1 MDNEVL
7 ATALVIAGLLALLG
21 SGLWIFASMLLVS
34 MIGLY
39 LLKDYSLV
47 RIGAMMQSVQWRTM
61 TSFELAALPLFVWMG
76 EILFRTRLSE
86 QIFRGMA
93 PWVNW
98 LPGRLLHVVVL
109 ACGVFGSVSGSSA
122 ATCATISKIA
132 LPELKRRGYSES
144 LTIGSLCAGGTL
156 GILIPPSI
164 IMVLYAVAAEVSLIK
179 LMIAGF
185 LPGFL
190 MMGLFSAYIIVWSLL
205 PRHRTPGPGE
215 TLPLRERFALLLE
228 LGPLAALLVFV
239 FGALF
244 AGWITATECAAWGV
258 LGSILVALQSRA
270 FSWAAFWDSVHAT
283 VRTSCMIII
292 LIAAAGFMSSFM
304 AVAGIPKAVA
314 GGIASLEL
322 NRYALIALLTVR
334 LHGAR
339 HLPRR
344 GVDDPPDASGRA
356 AHRRGG
362 GLRPDLVRHLPHH
375 RDRDGGALAAR
386 RLQPVRPPKHDRPR
400 RLHHRLDVA
409 ALLPDDGRYHRA
421 PHDLAADRDHPA
433 KPLLLTRITT
443 LPRTECR

>member
-1 MDNEVL
+1 MDNQVL
-7 ATALVIAGLLALLG
+7 ATALVIAGLLVLLG

-39 LLKDYSLV
+39 LLKDYTLI

-258 LGSILVALQSRA
+258 LGSILVALQSRV

-314 GGIASLEL
+314 GGIAGLEL
-322 NRYALIALLTVR
+322 NRYALIALLTFVYMV
-334 LHGAR
+334 LGIF
-339 HLPRR
+339 LD
-344 GVDDPPDASGRA
+344 GVSMI
-356 AHRRGG
+356 
-362 GLRPDLVRHLPHH
+362 
-375 RDRDGGALAAR
+375 
-386 RLQPVRPPKHDRPR
+386 
-400 RLHHRLDVA
+400 
-409 ALLPDDGRYHRA
+409 
-421 PHDLAADRDHPA
+421 
-433 KPLLLTRITT
+433 LLT
-443 LPRTECR
+443 LPVVLPIVVGAGFDPIWFGIFLIIVIEMAELSPPVGFNLFVLQNMTGRDVFTIGWMSLPFFLMMVVTIVLLTIWPQIVTVLPSLYS

>member
-1 MDNEVL
+1 VDNQVL
-7 ATALVIAGLLALLG
+7 ATALVIVGLLALLG

-39 LLKDYSLV
+39 LLKDYSFI

-322 NRYALIALLTVR
+322 NRYALIALLTFVYMV
-334 LHGAR
+334 LGIF
-339 HLPRR
+339 LD
-344 GVDDPPDASGRA
+344 GVSMI
-356 AHRRGG
+356 
-362 GLRPDLVRHLPHH
+362 
-375 RDRDGGALAAR
+375 
-386 RLQPVRPPKHDRPR
+386 
-400 RLHHRLDVA
+400 
-409 ALLPDDGRYHRA
+409 
-421 PHDLAADRDHPA
+421 
-433 KPLLLTRITT
+433 LLTLPVVLPIVVGAGFDPIWFGIFLIIVIEMAELSPPVGFNLFVLQNMTGRDVFTIGWMSLPFFLMMVITIVLLT
-443 LPRTECR
+443 TWPQIVTVLPSLYS

>member
-1 MDNEVL
+1 MSHTPV
-7 ATALVIAGLLALLG
+7 A
-21 SGLWIFASMLLVS
+21 ASVQCRIPNVKTIS
-34 MIGLY
+34 AFQS
-39 LLKDYSLV
+39 SLD
-47 RIGAMMQSVQWRTM
+47 RSKNKNPIRNSEDRPSRAIGAGTAGFGQLEHRSERRGWAHSRPAGYGRTG
-61 TSFELAALPLFVWMG
+61 TRLAGQLRGKADLS
-76 EILFRTRLSE
+76 TRLSE

-270 FSWAAFWDSVHAT
+270 FS
-283 VRTSCMIII
+283 
-292 LIAAAGFMSSFM
+292 
-304 AVAGIPKAVA
+304 
-314 GGIASLEL
+314 
-322 NRYALIALLTVR
+322 
-334 LHGAR
+334 
-339 HLPRR
+339 
-344 GVDDPPDASGRA
+344 
-356 AHRRGG
+356 
-362 GLRPDLVRHLPHH
+362 
-375 RDRDGGALAAR
+375 
-386 RLQPVRPPKHDRPR
+386 
-400 RLHHRLDVA
+400 
-409 ALLPDDGRYHRA
+409 
-421 PHDLAADRDHPA
+421 
-433 KPLLLTRITT
+433 
-443 LPRTECR
+443 

>member
-1 MDNEVL
+1 MDNQVL
-7 ATALVIAGLLALLG
+7 ATALVIVGLLALLG

-39 LLKDYSLV
+39 LLKDYSFI

-322 NRYALIALLTVR
+322 NRYALIALLTFVYMV
-334 LHGAR
+334 LGIF
-339 HLPRR
+339 LD
-344 GVDDPPDASGRA
+344 GVSMI
-356 AHRRGG
+356 
-362 GLRPDLVRHLPHH
+362 
-375 RDRDGGALAAR
+375 
-386 RLQPVRPPKHDRPR
+386 
-400 RLHHRLDVA
+400 
-409 ALLPDDGRYHRA
+409 
-421 PHDLAADRDHPA
+421 
-433 KPLLLTRITT
+433 LLTLPVVLPIVVGAGFDPIWFGIFLIIVIEMAELSPPVGFNLFVLQNMTGRDVFTIGWMSLPFFLMMVITIVLLT
-443 LPRTECR
+443 MWPQIVTVLPSLYS

>member
-1 MDNEVL
+1 VDNQVL
-7 ATALVIAGLLALLG
+7 ATALVIVGLLVLLG

-39 LLKDYSLV
+39 LLKDYSFI

-314 GGIASLEL
+314 GGIAGLEL
-322 NRYALIALLTVR
+322 NRYALIALLTFVYMV
-334 LHGAR
+334 LGIF
-339 HLPRR
+339 LD
-344 GVDDPPDASGRA
+344 GVSMI
-356 AHRRGG
+356 
-362 GLRPDLVRHLPHH
+362 
-375 RDRDGGALAAR
+375 
-386 RLQPVRPPKHDRPR
+386 
-400 RLHHRLDVA
+400 
-409 ALLPDDGRYHRA
+409 
-421 PHDLAADRDHPA
+421 
-433 KPLLLTRITT
+433 LLTLPVVLPIVVGAGFDPIWFGIFLIIVIEMAELSPPVGFNLFVLQNMTGRDVFTIGWMSLPFFLMMIVTIVLLTIWPRIVTV
-443 LPRTECR
+443 LPSLYS